1 MGALSEVLAAKLG
14 RDTRAEDN
22 PLNSVIGTSVLQIL
36 RNNPDRLG
44 FSVVNLSA
52 NTVFIGPFPDVSST
66 KGFFLAANGGSISLS
81 PETDFSVIAYEW
93 SAIADAV
100 SSQIFVQEEIA
111 EKT

>member
-1 MGALSEVLAAKLG
+1 
-14 RDTRAEDN
+14 
-22 PLNSVIGTSVLQIL
+22 
-36 RNNPDRLG
+36 
-44 FSVVNLSA
+44 
-52 NTVFIGPFPDVSST
+52 